1 MKQLALIFIIAF
13 AVSGCASTRA
23 DIPPPQSKPKAVNVV
38 KAKAVTV
45 PVSSTSQPATPA
57 TIKKKKPK
65 RWWAPWR
72 K

>member
-1 MKQLALIFIIAF
+1 MKQLALIFLLAF
-13 AVSGCASTRA
+13 TLSACATTRA

-38 KAKAVTV
+38 KAKAMTV
-45 PVSSTSQPATPA
+45 PVSSTSQPASAPTAKP
-57 TIKKKKPK
+57 KKKK

>member
-23 DIPPPQSKPKAVNVV
+23 DIPLPQSKPKTVNVV

-45 PVSSTSQPATPA
+45 PVSSTSQPATPVVKR
-57 TIKKKKPK
+57 KKV
-65 RWWAPWR
+65 RHWYAPWR